1 VVKKPE
7 FGPGKR
13 RVDVVDAFIEN
24 QGSYDVLVSRPKNL
38 PMEWLN
44 GTLVTTGKI
53 LAMRGNLVETN
64 QYVYNVLSWDLSNIS
79 RQMELF

>member
-1 VVKKPE
+1 
-7 FGPGKR
+7 
-13 RVDVVDAFIEN
+13 
-24 QGSYDVLVSRPKNL
+24 
-38 PMEWLN
+38 MEWLN